1 MEYRQ
6 LGGSGVKVPVLS
18 LGTASFGGSN
28 EFFQAFGGLDA
39 ARATRLVDICLD
51 AGANLFDSSNA
62 YSRGQAE
69 EILGQALKGRRHQAL
84 ISTKGTFRTGPGP
97 NDLGSSRH
105 HLINAVEGSL
115 RRLGTDYIDLYQLHG
130 FDAVTPL
137 DEALGTLD
145 DLVRAGKIRYIGC
158 SNFSG
163 WHLMKSLA
171 VSDRRGM
178 TRYVA
183 HQAHYSLIGREYE
196 WELMPL
202 AIDQNVGTVVWSP
215 LGWGRLTGKIRRG
228 DPMPA
233 VSRLNTKVARDLGP
247 PVSDEAVYRVVD
259 AIDLIARETGKTVPQ
274 IALNWLLRRPSVAT
288 LITGVRNETQLR
300 DNLGAVGWT
309 LTSEHVAAL
318 EKASTV
324 TPVYPYWHQRGF
336 TERNPPPV

>member
-137 DEALGTLD
+137 EEALGTLD

-171 VSDRRGM
+171 VSDRRGL

-309 LTSEHVAAL
+309 LTSEHLAAL